1 MRHAPAPLLAFL
13 GIVLLLAGVRG
24 VQAGAAHGIPASGP
38 IGEPRG
44 TEPAPGMLLVAAR
57 DLHDRLFG
65 QSVILILQHG
75 DSGSRGLVINR
86 LSDWH
91 LSDLVSGFDDTA
103 ADQYPLFF
111 GGPMG
116 FHKVVMLVHG
126 TGELPDARRITS
138 DIYYSDSRKL
148 LEDLLVAHT
157 PADEL
162 NLYLGY
168 AGWAAGQLAGEL
180 ARGSWH
186 LVKGGPDLVFSA
198 GTGSDGL
205 WERMINELEPNGIMV
220 RNAVP
225 EWRFQ
230 IRCVAGASERCRPTD
245 PGPCAPRARS
255 VHTPPTP
262 SLQHARSSV
271 YRGFGQ

>member
-1 MRHAPAPLLAFL
+1 MRHAPAPLLVFL
-13 GIVLLLAGVRG
+13 SIVLLLAGVRG
-24 VQAGAAHGIPASGP
+24 VRADAAHGTPASGL

-65 QSVILILQHG
+65 QSVILILQHD

-86 LSDWH
+86 LSDWR
-91 LSDLVSGFDDTA
+91 LPDVVSGFDDTA

-116 FHKVVMLVHG
+116 FHKVVMLIHD
-126 TGELPDARRITS
+126 TGELPRARRITS

-168 AGWAAGQLAGEL
+168 AGWASGQLAGEL

-186 LVKGGPDLVFSA
+186 LVKGSPDLVFGA
-198 GTGSDGL
+198 GSDGL
-205 WERMINELEPNGIMV
+205 WERMINELEPNGILV
-220 RNAVP
+220 RTAAP
-225 EWRFQ
+225 DWRWHV
-230 IRCVAGASERCRPTD
+230 RRVAGASERYRPTD
-245 PGPCAPRARS
+245 PCPCAPRARS

-262 SLQHARSSV
+262 SLLHARSSV